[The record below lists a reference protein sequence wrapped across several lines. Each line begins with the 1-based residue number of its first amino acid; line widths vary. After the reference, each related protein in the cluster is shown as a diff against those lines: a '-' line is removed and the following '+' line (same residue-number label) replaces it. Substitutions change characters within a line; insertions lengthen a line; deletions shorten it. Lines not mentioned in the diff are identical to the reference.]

1 MARPD
6 YCPVGNEPC
15 QSMCDE
21 PCSWQGS
28 TRGKERAALLKEHVQ
43 ALDFLA
49 GLHPCLTIDGPP
61 MAVAERIFDA
71 VLGERAALQAEIKR
85 QEEALV
91 FLRTAL
97 ARARLA
103 PPPPTA

>member
-6 YCPVGNEPC
+6 QCPVGGEPC

-28 TRGKERAALLKEHVQ
+28 TRGREREALLTEHAQ

-71 VLGERAALQAEIKR
+71 VMSERAGLKDEIQR
-85 QEEALV
+85 QEQALD
-91 FLRTAL
+91 FLRNAF
-97 ARARLA
+97 AKSRQA
-103 PPPPTA
+103 PPPTA

>member
-28 TRGKERAALLKEHVQ
+28 KRKREDEALILQMLEALEKVDQ
-43 ALDFLA
+43 AMPF
-49 GLHPCLTIDGPP
+49 P
-61 MAVAERIFDA
+61 VA
-71 VLGERAALQAEIKR
+71 R
-85 QEEALV
+85 QEI
-91 FLRTAL
+91 TA
-97 ARARLA
+97 ARARLGEK
-103 PPPPTA
+103 T

>member
-6 YCPVGNEPC
+6 HCPVGGEPC

-28 TRGKERAALLKEHVQ
+28 TRGKEREALLAEHVQ

-49 GLHPCLTIDGPP
+49 GLHPCLAIDGPP
-61 MAVAERIFDA
+61 MAVAGRIFDA
-71 VLGERAALQAEIKR
+71 VMGERAGLQAEIKR
-85 QEEALV
+85 KEQALG
-91 FLRTAL
+91 FLRDAL
-97 ARARLA
+97 ARARLGS
-103 PPPPTA
+103 PPPTA

>member
-28 TRGKERAALLKEHVQ
+28 
-43 ALDFLA
+43 
-49 GLHPCLTIDGPP
+49 
-61 MAVAERIFDA
+61 
-71 VLGERAALQAEIKR
+71 KR
-85 QEEALV
+85 KREDESLIRQMLEALEKSQPYV
-91 FLRTAL
+91 DAASNGKRLQGWGAQLDRASDAITA
-97 ARARLA
+97 ARARLGEKGDSHGLQ
-103 PPPPTA
+103 T